1 MGERMTYR
9 NKGGRGEGS
18 RGEGCRARTWGLV
31 LASVAVALSASLTV
45 GAAAARAAEGAGGS
59 RRGDT
64 PDLALVIAG
73 DTGRTTTLR
82 SGERDFG
89 RLWRLLAPRF
99 AGTEPVPDAWARGDY
114 PQVRATVV
122 WGLTGVGGWPQTG
135 RAPGGD
141 VAVERQD
148 QVFLAQDGT
157 PWVRTDVSPDVVD
170 DDIRWHRAPRS
181 VFGQL
186 AREGKLFGPE
196 RAAPVAAEGPAPA
209 RAEWASAGLAA
220 GLLLGAGIPW
230 CIRRAA
236 TRRVNAG
243 SPREPRQELIDL

>member
-1 MGERMTYR
+1 MW
-9 NKGGRGEGS
+9 GRF
-18 RGEGCRARTWGLV
+18 LV
-31 LASVAVALSASLTV
+31 SVAVALSASLTV
-45 GAAAARAAEGAGGS
+45 GVTPSRAAVGTESLG
-59 RRGDT
+59 RGDS

-82 SGERDFG
+82 SEDRDFG

-99 AGTEPVPDAWARGDY
+99 TGTEQVPDAWAQGDY
-114 PQVRATVV
+114 PAVRATVV
-122 WGLTGVGGWPQTG
+122 WGLTGVGGWPQTA

-148 QVFLAQDGT
+148 QVFLAPDGT

-186 AREGKLFGPE
+186 AQDGKLFGPQ
-196 RAAPVAAEGPAPA
+196 RAAPVSTGRAARE
-209 RAEWASAGLAA
+209 RAEWALAGVAVAA

-230 CIRRAA
+230 CRRRAA
-236 TRRVNAG
+236 TRRENAG
-243 SPREPRQELIDL
+243 SPREPRQELVDL

>member
-1 MGERMTYR
+1 MTRRGER
-9 NKGGRGEGS
+9 S
-18 RGEGCRARTWGLV
+18 RARMWGLFLV
-31 LASVAVALSASLTV
+31 SVAVALSASLTV
-45 GAAAARAAEGAGGS
+45 GAAAARAADGAGGS
-59 RRGDT
+59 GGGDT

-73 DTGRTTTLR
+73 GTGRTTTLH

-99 AGTEPVPDAWARGDY
+99 TGTERVPDAWARGDY
-114 PQVRATVV
+114 PEVRATVV
-122 WGLTGVGGWPQTG
+122 WGLTGVGGWPQTS

-148 QVFLAQDGT
+148 QVFLARDGT
-157 PWVRTDVSPDVVD
+157 PWVRTDVSPDVAD

-186 AREGKLFGPE
+186 AQEGKLFGPD
-196 RAAPVAAEGPAPA
+196 RTAPVAAKPAA
-209 RAEWASAGLAA
+209 LERADWALAGLAA
-220 GLLLGAGIPW
+220 GLLLGGGIPW

-236 TRRVNAG
+236 TRRENAG

>member
-1 MGERMTYR
+1 MTRRGER
-9 NKGGRGEGS
+9 S
-18 RGEGCRARTWGLV
+18 RARMWGLFLV
-31 LASVAVALSASLTV
+31 SVAVALSASLTV
-45 GAAAARAAEGAGGS
+45 GAAAARAADGAGGS
-59 RRGDT
+59 GGGDT

-73 DTGRTTTLR
+73 GTGRTTTLH

-99 AGTEPVPDAWARGDY
+99 TGTERVPDAWARGEY
-114 PQVRATVV
+114 PEVRATVV
-122 WGLTGVGGWPQTG
+122 WGLTGVGGWPQTS

-148 QVFLAQDGT
+148 QVFLARDGT
-157 PWVRTDVSPDVVD
+157 PWVRTDVSPDVAD

-186 AREGKLFGPE
+186 AQEGKLFGPD
-196 RAAPVAAEGPAPA
+196 RTAPVAAEPAA
-209 RAEWASAGLAA
+209 LERADWALAGLAA
-220 GLLLGAGIPW
+220 GLLLGGGIPW

-236 TRRVNAG
+236 TRRENAG